1 MLLYLYGLKCWQY
14 DSWDGWA
21 LTVDSQWKIGVIYHF
36 VVATN
41 EIFEKL
47 KGMAP
52 SDLFFFFWY
61 TIMYSQN
68 FQLKINHYSRRV
80 GPSGVNHWP
89 KGFFQSAATQ
99 TWTGEYTQSNR
110 RQALWD
116 QVSNYLANPPGFPL
130 TSLLVLKLDKSKI
143 LFILKK

>member
-21 LTVDSQWKIGVIYHF
+21 LTVNSHWKIGVIYHF

-89 KGFFQSAATQ
+89 RGFFFQSAGSQ
-99 TWTGEYTQSNR
+99 TWGAHPIKPRTSTLRPSAQ
-110 RQALWD
+110 
-116 QVSNYLANPPGFPL
+116 PL
-130 TSLLVLKLDKSKI
+130 GQPTWVPSD
-143 LFILKK
+143 LFTTA